1 MGGSL
6 ALALKQK
13 SKSLRIFGVSRDSKK
28 IQLAIKNRIID
39 QGSVNLRDIPRDAD
53 LVVIATPIPQIVP
66 TAIAL
71 DKLLKNKT
79 LITDVGSTKVQIV
92 EKLKKIRFVGSHP
105 MAGDHESGLSAARA
119 DLYKNALVFITR
131 EHASPSDIK
140 KLESFWKTAGANRL
154 IVLGAKDHD
163 RIVGEISQIPHLAA
177 TALTLCASP
186 ADILLSGPGFK
197 DSTRIA
203 QGDPDLWLG
212 IISSNKNLISQL
224 AHLEKQIRK
233 IKSLIQRKEWSSLRA
248 LLRKAS
254 RRRRSL

>member
-6 ALALKQK
+6 ALALKRK
-13 SKSLRIFGVSRDSKK
+13 SKSFRIFGVSRDSKK
-28 IQLAIKNRIID
+28 IRLAIKNRIID
-39 QGSVNLRDIPRDAD
+39 QGSVHLRDIPQDTD
-53 LVVIATPIPQIVP
+53 LVVIATPVPQIIP
-66 TAIAL
+66 TAFAL
-71 DKLLKNKT
+71 DKILKKKT

-105 MAGDHESGLSAARA
+105 MAGDHQSGLSASRS
-119 DLYKNALVFITR
+119 DLYENALVFITR
-131 EHASPSDIK
+131 DHASNLDLK
-140 KLESFWKTAGANRL
+140 KIESFWKITGANRL
-154 IVLGAKDHD
+154 IVLSAKDHD
-163 RIVGEISQIPHLAA
+163 RIAGEISQIPHLAA

-212 IISSNKNLISQL
+212 IISSNRNLSSQL
-224 AHLEKQIRK
+224 GRFEKQIHK
-233 IKSLIQRKEWSSLRA
+233 IKSLIDGKEWSRLRA
-248 LLRKAS
+248 LLLKAS